1 MGERNYLT
9 TECEALS
16 MIYSINKFLH
26 YLLGRKF
33 KFHVDHSTLSYL
45 VSKQEL
51 TGKLA
56 RWTLLLQ
63 ELLVLEGCPLQAL
76 CALEQ
81 KQRQTKAFVDQH
93 RKQKEKM
100 FEVGKQVLVFQTKM
114 SSKPDKLRFRW
125 AGTFWIINKESQ
137 GTLRCRMLT
146 QHFNVWKL

>member
-1 MGERNYLT
+1 MT
-9 TECEALS
+9 
-16 MIYSINKFLH
+16 YSINKFQH

-33 KFHVDHSTLSYL
+33 TFHVDHSTLLYL

-51 TGKLA
+51 TGKLV

-63 ELLVLEGCPLQAL
+63 ELLVLEESRFQAL

-114 SSKPDKLRFRW
+114 GSIPGKL
-125 AGTFWIINKESQ
+125 
-137 GTLRCRMLT
+137 
-146 QHFNVWKL
+146 